1 MQTALSFSLG
11 SSGGAPTQL
20 EMPQLASD
28 YVHAFNREYALPS
41 DTSPGRAT
49 TGAAPHVRASDRS
62 PFRTD
67 PQEASVATVPVKMVA
82 EGRVCSVERTPEAA
96 ANFLLLATAAR
107 EANEARATR
116 LREAD
121 RKSKAAHSAIATPT
135 FRHWVSSCSPSRDG
149 KRDTWRARY

>member
-1 MQTALSFSLG
+1 MGPVRQFG
-11 SSGGAPTQL
+11 L
-20 EMPQLASD
+20 EWGRPNNNSKMPQLASD